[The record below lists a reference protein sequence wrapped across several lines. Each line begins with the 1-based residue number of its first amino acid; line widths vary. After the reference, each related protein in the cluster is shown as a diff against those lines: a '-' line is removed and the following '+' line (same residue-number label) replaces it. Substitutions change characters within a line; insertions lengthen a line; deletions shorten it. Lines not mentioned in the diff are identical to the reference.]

1 MGTGEVVTRV
11 EVARTE
17 VALEVEVFGVEESV
31 VGLVAERSVEAA
43 LVADGNEE
51 VALVVEVDQ
60 TEKVVVVGG
69 DQKEDVEAEAGEGMI
84 NLVVGTTEGIL
95 VRMGPLTGRRGQ
107 IMVDGRI
114 VMDLRLGT
122 RILVTRIGRAGAREM
137 QIRSILAGT
146 KEVEE
151 IRAGVQ
157 QVELMIMDLRLGTRG
172 MQIRS
177 IQAGTKLEISRAGVQ
192 QVVEVTIIGTTMGH
206 RRLQRLAGKNLQLK
220 GPISR
225 VVGGTRDLVQ
235 TLLLRMRPFRHL
247 VASAYQSSSTVR

>member
-107 IMVDGRI
+107 KMVDGRM

-122 RILVTRIGRAGAREM
+122 RILVTRIGKAGAREM
-137 QIRSILAGT
+137 QIRSVLAGT
-146 KEVEE
+146 KEVEV

-157 QVELMIMDLRLGTRG
+157 LVLEL
-172 MQIRS
+172 
-177 IQAGTKLEISRAGVQ
+177 
-192 QVVEVTIIGTTMGH
+192 TIIGTTMGLH
-206 RRLQRLAGKNLQLK
+206 RPQKLAGKNLLQLK
-220 GPISR
+220 RPTSR
-225 VVGGTRDLVQ
+225 TVGGTRDLVQ
-235 TLLLRMRPFRHL
+235 TLLLGDGVNQVLQTRVKHL
-247 VASAYQSSSTVR
+247 VGKNQQ